1 MNESHD
7 NPDELNERDTA
18 AASLPKVQTLPVV
31 DDDSSDAFLIT
42 RFHEGDESA
51 FAKIVERY
59 QGKIYGLAYRVIRNA
74 ADAEEIVQDTFIR
87 AHRALINFRGEAA
100 LTGWLCRIALNV
112 SRSRYTYFSRRRR
125 QDSVSLERP
134 LNEATQATLAD
145 YITADVQ
152 DPVQETVTTEFTQLV
167 ESCMEKL
174 DAPHREILAMRSILD
189 LPYEEIA
196 AVLGLNIG
204 TVKSRVG
211 RARQNLRKL
220 LAEAAPD
227 FGTEANP
234 SDFFVTTRTAYG
246 CESAI

>member
-1 MNESHD
+1 MNESHYH
-7 NPDELNERDTA
+7 PDDSIESDA
-18 AASLPKVQTLPVV
+18 AKASEPQPQVQLPV
-31 DDDSSDAFLIT
+31 DADSSDADLIS
-42 RFHEGDESA
+42 RFHEGDEAA
-51 FAKIVERY
+51 FAQIVARY
-59 QGKIYGLAYRVIRNA
+59 SGKIYGLAYRVIRNA

-112 SRSRYTYFSRRRR
+112 SRSRYTYFARRRR
-125 QDSVSLERP
+125 QDSISLERP
-134 LNEATQATLAD
+134 LNEATQSTLAD

-174 DAPHREILAMRSILD
+174 DAPHREILTMRSILD

-196 AVLGLNIG
+196 ALLELNIG

-227 FGTEANP
+227 FGTDANP

-246 CESAI
+246 CESTI

>member
-1 MNESHD
+1 MNESHYK
-7 NPDELNERDTA
+7 P
-18 AASLPKVQTLPVV
+18 
-31 DDDSSDAFLIT
+31 DDSTESDIATEPTSIPEVQAAVEDETSDAFLIN
-42 RFHEGDESA
+42 RFHEGDETA
-51 FAKIVERY
+51 FVQIVERY
-59 QGKIYGLAYRVIRNA
+59 RGKIYGLAYRVMRNA

-87 AHRALINFRGEAA
+87 AHRALIHFRGESA
-100 LTGWLCRIALNV
+100 LTGWLCRIALNL
-112 SRSRYTYFSRRRR
+112 SRSRYTYFARRRR

-134 LNEATQATLAD
+134 LNDATQSTLAD

-152 DPVQETVTTEFTQLV
+152 DPVQETVTSEFTHLV
-167 ESCMEKL
+167 ELCMEKL

-220 LAEAAPD
+220 IAEAAPD

-234 SDFFVTTRTAYG
+234 SDFFVTSRTAYG
-246 CESAI
+246 CESTI

>member
-1 MNESHD
+1 MNESHQH
-7 NPDELNERDTA
+7 PDASIDSDTA
-18 AASLPKVQTLPVV
+18 GPPLLNVSLPSLV
-31 DDDSSDAFLIT
+31 DGDSSDAILIT
-42 RFHEGDESA
+42 RFHEGDEDA
-51 FAKIVERY
+51 FTQIFERY

-112 SRSRYTYFSRRRR
+112 SRSRYTYFARRRR

-134 LNEATQATLAD
+134 LNEATQTTLAD

-196 AVLGLNIG
+196 AALGLNIG

-234 SDFFVTTRTAYG
+234 SDFFVITRTAYG
-246 CESAI
+246 CESTI